1 MKPTGATGDEIT
13 ARLGESI
20 RMAFERRFDPAAKR
34 WAPTRG
40 ILAIGNEPT
49 LPETGFAVRVDSDT
63 VDVDQWSQVLGDSR
77 LPDAPSKGP
86 DLVSVLPS
94 VVTIRTKDL
103 VIAGRHLQDAVVGAT
118 RAGGYWRANVRSRGI
133 DGYFNWRDA
142 LPGQPIGT
150 LTARFGRLEIPESRR
165 PEVASMLAEA
175 LPDRLPALDVAAEE
189 LILGDSNLGAFQL
202 IASNG
207 GSATEPV
214 WKIETLSLRNSGGK
228 LTATGRWGGEGAV
241 RPEDRVTRLNFDLEV
256 VDSARLLSTFGL
268 VDLIRGG
275 GGRINGELTW
285 KGLPLAWESRM
296 LGGQLALEIGR
307 GQFLKADPGLAKLI
321 GVLNL
326 QSLPRRLQFDFRDV
340 FAEGFAFDRISG
352 RVAIKD
358 GVARTSDLRM
368 QGISALVSIRG
379 SADIAQETQN
389 LTVEVVPQL
398 NAGLAALGYAAAVNP
413 AIGLGSLVAQF
424 VLREP
429 LQALFAF
436 TVDVRGPWADP
447 VVVRRTTPP
456 ASTRLK

>member
-1 MKPTGATGDEIT
+1 
-13 ARLGESI
+13 
-20 RMAFERRFDPAAKR
+20 
-34 WAPTRG
+34 
-40 ILAIGNEPT
+40 
-49 LPETGFAVRVDSDT
+49 
-63 VDVDQWSQVLGDSR
+63 VDQWSQVLGDHRMPEVSSR
-77 LPDAPSKGP
+77 GA

-150 LTARFGRLEIPESRR
+150 LTARFGRLVIPESRR
-165 PEVASMLAEA
+165 SDVASMLADA
-175 LPDRLPALDVAAEE
+175 LPDRLPGLDVAAEE
-189 LILGDSNLGAFQL
+189 LVLGEANLGAFQM

-207 GSATEPV
+207 GSVTEPV
-214 WKIETLSLRNSGGK
+214 WQIDTLTLRNAGGK
-228 LTATGRWGGEGAV
+228 LSASGRWSGESSGAPAVANSASTIV

-256 VDSARLLSTFGL
+256 EDSARLLSTFGF
-268 VDLIRGG
+268 VDVIRGG
-275 GGRINGELTW
+275 SGRISGELSW
-285 KGLPLAWESRM
+285 KGLPMAWETRT
-296 LGGQLALEIGR
+296 LGGQLALEMGR

-326 QSLPRRLQFDFRDV
+326 QSLPRRLNLDFRDI

-352 RVAIKD
+352 RVAIKE
-358 GVARTSDLRM
+358 GVARTADLRM
-368 QGISALVSIRG
+368 QGIAALVAIRG
-379 SADIAQETQN
+379 SADIPLETQN

-413 AIGLGSLVAQF
+413 AIGLGSLIAQF

-429 LQALFAF
+429 LQALFAY

-447 VVVRRTTPP
+447 VVVRRSTTGP
-456 ASTRLK
+456 ATSLK